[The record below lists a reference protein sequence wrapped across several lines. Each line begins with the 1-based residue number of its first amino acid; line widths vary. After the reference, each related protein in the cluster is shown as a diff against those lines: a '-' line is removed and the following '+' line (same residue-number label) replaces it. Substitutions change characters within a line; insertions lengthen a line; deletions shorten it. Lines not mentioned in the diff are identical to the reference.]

1 LFNYLEEFVNTELID
16 KARARVPS
24 VPVLVNLVSRRVN
37 QLNRGERP
45 LVKPLSAE
53 EDRADIALREIAE
66 GLIISEIDF
75 DAIANAEQAHTRW
88 SD

>member
-1 LFNYLEEFVNTELID
+1 MNTELID

-24 VPVLVNLVSRRVN
+24 VPVLVNLVSKRVN

-45 LVKPLSAE
+45 LVKPLSAD

-66 GLIISEIDF
+66 GLLISEIDF
-75 DAIANAEQAHTRW
+75 DAIARAEYAHTRW

>member
-1 LFNYLEEFVNTELID
+1 MNTELIE
-16 KARARVPS
+16 KARARIPS
-24 VPVLVNLVSRRVN
+24 VPVLVNVVSKRVN

-66 GLIISEIDF
+66 GLLISQIDF
-75 DAIANAEQAHTRW
+75 DAIARAEHAHTRW

>member
-1 LFNYLEEFVNTELID
+1 LFNLLEESVNTELID

-24 VPVLVNLVSRRVN
+24 VPVLVNLVSKRVN

-45 LVKPLSAE
+45 LVKPRSAD

-66 GLIISEIDF
+66 GLLISEIDF
-75 DAIANAEQAHTRW
+75 DAIARAEYAHTRW

>member
-1 LFNYLEEFVNTELID
+1 MNTELID